1 MGVIADAAGHKLML
15 AFANRVRPEV
25 HRAKDLASSGA
36 LGKAYAVE
44 MHTVA
49 DQKRLKN
56 PAYHSRWEASV
67 AR

>member
-1 MGVIADAAGHKLML
+1 MGAVAEAAGHKLML

-25 HRAKDLASSGA
+25 QKARELVVSGSM
-36 LGKAYAVE
+36 GKVYAVE

-49 DQKRLKN
+49 DQKRLKDT
-56 PAYHSRWEASV
+56 AYHSRWEASV